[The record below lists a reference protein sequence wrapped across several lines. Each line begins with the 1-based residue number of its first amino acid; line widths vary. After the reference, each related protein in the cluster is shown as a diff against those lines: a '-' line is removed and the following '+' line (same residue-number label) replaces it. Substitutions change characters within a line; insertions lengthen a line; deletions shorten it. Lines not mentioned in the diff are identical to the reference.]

1 MQNPTVTL
9 RPLFTTFAN
18 RYALRA
24 GGYTRI
30 TRAGHRVGDHAP
42 LAVLEL
48 VDGPHDLKFEM
59 TARTAGRELAIR
71 AREGAGL
78 DGFWDFR
85 KRVEGG
91 TEAEVL
97 ARLEESEELEEMT
110 RKNVR
115 KALAFRQA
123 ETLLIKEPTEGEEA
137 DDTPPETAIAPSTA
151 FLNRVHHHYLRSL
164 ATLSLST
171 TLKPDS
177 ERSITQLT
185 QRLNPSD
192 TRGAPSPVLTVPR
205 MGRVLKAG
213 ERTDGW
219 ELEEGAE
226 RSAKVGGPIG
236 RAKGS
241 RSREGRRQVWTGTK
255 RSDEALAE
263 P

>member
-18 RYALRA
+18 RYALRS
-24 GGYTRI
+24 GGYTRV

-48 VDGPHDLKFEM
+48 VDGAHDLKFEM

-71 AREGAGL
+71 AKEGAGSE
-78 DGFWDFR
+78 GWWEFR

-97 ARLEESEELEEMT
+97 ERLEASEELEEMT

-123 ETLLIKEPTEGEEA
+123 ETPLIKEPVEGEEAAEA
-137 DDTPPETAIAPSTA
+137 DDTPPEKVVAPSTA

-164 ATLSLST
+164 ATLSLSDR
-171 TLKPDS
+171 KS
-177 ERSITQLT
+177 
-185 QRLNPSD
+185 
-192 TRGAPSPVLTVPR
+192 VV
-205 MGRVLKAG
+205 
-213 ERTDGW
+213 
-219 ELEEGAE
+219 
-226 RSAKVGGPIG
+226 
-236 RAKGS
+236 
-241 RSREGRRQVWTGTK
+241 
-255 RSDEALAE
+255 
-263 P
+263 

>member
-1 MQNPTVTL
+1 M
-9 RPLFTTFAN
+9 
-18 RYALRA
+18 
-24 GGYTRI
+24 
-30 TRAGHRVGDHAP
+30 GDHAP

-48 VDGPHDLKFEM
+48 VDGAHDLKFEM

-71 AREGAGL
+71 AKEGAGSE
-78 DGFWDFR
+78 GWWEFR

-97 ARLEESEELEEMT
+97 ERLEASEELEEMT

-123 ETLLIKEPTEGEEA
+123 ETPLIKEPVEGEEAAEA
-137 DDTPPETAIAPSTA
+137 DDTPPEKVVAPSTA

-171 TLKPDS
+171 TPKPDS
-177 ERSITQLT
+177 TRPITQLT

-192 TRGAPSPVLTVPR
+192 ARGAPSPVLTVPR
-205 MGRVLKAG
+205 MGRVPKAG

-219 ELEEGAE
+219 ELEKGEE
-226 RSAKVGGPIG
+226 RTSKVGGPIG